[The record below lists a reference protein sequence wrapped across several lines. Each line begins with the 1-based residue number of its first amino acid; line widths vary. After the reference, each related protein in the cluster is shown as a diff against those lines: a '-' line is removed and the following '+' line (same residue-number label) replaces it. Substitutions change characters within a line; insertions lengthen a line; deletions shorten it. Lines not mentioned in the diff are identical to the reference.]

1 MKKFLL
7 LLLIILGIIIT
18 SCSSREERSSK
29 SYGVIIN
36 KSEKV
41 INEDSLLINTINS
54 FSKTAIV
61 YDKFIENGIGYLLIN
76 QNDSLY
82 FCKGSNT
89 LFKRIYHN
97 QTIGYTL
104 RK

>member
-1 MKKFLL
+1 MKKILL
-7 LLLIILGIIIT
+7 LLLIILSVIIT
-18 SCSSREERSSK
+18 SCSSREERLSK
-29 SYGVIIN
+29 SYGVIN
-36 KSEKV
+36 KSKKI
-41 INEDSLLINTINS
+41 INEDSLLIATINS